1 MESNYSLSDL
11 KAVTDNNGTFGGNGG
26 IWLILLFLFFGFMN
40 GNCWF
45 FGNNRK
51 DCASTE
57 DVQNQFNFSA
67 LERQNNEIIAAVKD
81 NAQSVIGATKDVA
94 YNNLSQIRDVQAD
107 LMSIGSRLDSCCC
120 NLHSAIDS
128 VKFENAQ
135 NTCAITN
142 AIHAEGET
150 TRALIQENT
159 MQALRDKIVAKDQEL
174 QTVNFQ
180 LSQQAQSASLIEAL
194 RPCAKPAY
202 ITCSPY
208 FAQNAYGYGFGC
220 GCGNF
225 A

>member
-11 KAVTDNNGTFGGNGG
+11 KAVTDNDGAFGGNGG

-40 GNCWF
+40 GNCGF

-159 MQALRDKIVAKDQEL
+159 MQALRDKVSDL
-174 QTVNFQ
+174 Q
-180 LSQQAQSASLIEAL
+180 LAQSQ
-194 RPCAKPAY
+194 CQ
-202 ITCSPY
+202 
-208 FAQNAYGYGFGC
+208 QNAYLVNMLRPYPVPAVPFSAYNYNCGSNCGTC
-220 GCGNF
+220 GC
-225 A
+225 